1 MKIKKIGFTSVA
13 ILSLLLTGCGNHQKT
28 DNDFSSRNAK
38 TSMISQMFSSKTKET
53 TVNEKNIS
61 SQISENNSQEV
72 TSQIQESNLSK
83 ISSRN
88 SNSIVSKEVTKTTS
102 NNIQERSFGTTKE
115 ATNYISQQG
124 YRTTKQTQ
132 GLPTIDLG
140 HGLAGTID
148 SGAGQQYLHWNEGNW
163 SFTVHAAVVNGQKPQ
178 PTAQQVVNILQN
190 TYLPAPHD
198 HGVGTFDIATNTYT
212 LVWQEN
218 NKVYSVS
225 GTSPT
230 DVINKAVSQK

>member
-1 MKIKKIGFTSVA
+1 MKTKKIGFTSVV

-28 DNDFSSRNAK
+28 DNDSSSRNVK
-38 TSMISQMFSSKTKET
+38 TSMVSQLSSSKTKET

-72 TSQIQESNLSK
+72 SSQIQESNSSK
-83 ISSRN
+83 ISSQN
-88 SNSIVSKEVTKTTS
+88 SNSVVSKEATKTTP

-115 ATNYISQQG
+115 ATDYIGQQG
-124 YRTTKQTQ
+124 YRTTQQTQ
-132 GLPTIDLG
+132 GLPTIGLG
-140 HGLAGTID
+140 HGITGTID

-163 SFTVHAAVVNGQKPQ
+163 SFTVHAAAVNGQNTQ

-190 TYLPAPHD
+190 TYLPAPHG
-198 HGVGTFDIATNTYT
+198 HGVGTFNIATNTYT
-212 LVWQEN
+212 LAWQEN

-225 GTSPT
+225 GTSPA